1 MDALYSYE
9 ENGFSYAV
17 STSTDLPLI
26 SWKKGGVAMS
36 AVLNAVYNNYLTAYT
51 PKRVTRYDTHKKSEL
66 RNIYDSIVKL
76 NKEAPWYL
84 PITSKATQN
93 YAVDLKENA
102 RELHNTIA
110 QLGGLE
116 EDGLFSK
123 KSAYSSDPEVASV
136 SYIGPQKPDGPSPTL
151 ELTVFSLAASQEN
164 LGLFLPDERVGLAPD
179 TYSFDVGI
187 NDMNYEFQF
196 SVGEGES
203 NRDVQERLVRLLNNS
218 SIGVK
223 ANLVESE
230 GNTSLR
236 FTSEATG
243 LPQGKQMLFSVS
255 DNRTS
260 KSSGTVQYFGLDYIS
275 RQAADAKVSING
287 EERTTSSNHFTVGK
301 MFDIELKGISPDDT
315 PVQIGLKTD
324 LESLTDN
331 VTHLVGGYNE
341 FIKAASSYLDTQ
353 TRSKQLVKEFKG
365 IAMVYGSPLESMGLT
380 MAEDGTLNVDD
391 DMLRQTAQQSQDIA
405 ATFGYLKN
413 FSDMLLRKTDQVSL
427 NPMDYVD
434 RVMVAYKNPGRNFVS
449 PYSTSAYSGMMFNG
463 YC

>member
-1 MDALYSYE
+1 
-9 ENGFSYAV
+9 
-17 STSTDLPLI
+17 
-26 SWKKGGVAMS
+26 MS
-36 AVLNAVYNNYLTAYT
+36 AVLNAVYNNYLTTYT
-51 PKRVTRYDTHKKSEL
+51 PKRVTRYDAHKKSEL
-66 RNIYDSIVKL
+66 RHVYDSIVKL

-136 SYIGPQKPDGPSPTL
+136 SYIGPQKPEGPSPTL
-151 ELTVFSLAASQEN
+151 ELSVFSLATSQEN
-164 LGLFLPDERVGLAPD
+164 LGLFLPDEKVGLAPD

-196 SVGEGES
+196 SIGEGET
-203 NRDVQERLVRLLNNS
+203 NRAVQERLMRLLNNS

-223 ANLVESE
+223 ADIVESE
-230 GNTSLR
+230 DNTSLR

-243 LPQGKQMLFSVS
+243 LPSGKQMLFSVS

-287 EERTTSSNHFTVGK
+287 EERTASSNHFTVGK
-301 MFDIELKGISPDDT
+301 MFEIELKGITPDDT

-331 VTHLVGGYNE
+331 VTHLIGGYNE

-353 TRSKQLVKEFKG
+353 TRSKQLVQEFRG

-380 MAEDGTLNVDD
+380 LAKDGTLNVDSE
-391 DMLRQTAQQSQDIA
+391 MLRQTAQQSQDIA

-413 FSDMLLRKTDQVSL
+413 FSDMLLRKTNQVSL

-434 RVMVAYKNPGRNFVS
+434 RVMVAYKNPGHNFVS
-449 PYSTSAYSGMMFNG
+449 PYSTSAYTGMMFNG